1 MSIKTILIITSILS
15 SLFFSKLSYSD
26 TYVNGYYKKNG
37 SYVNG
42 HYRSSKNNSVYDNY
56 STKGNINPYT
66 GKRGSVNPYRYKG
79 Y

>member
-66 GKRGSVNPYRYKG
+66 RKRGSVNPYRYKG